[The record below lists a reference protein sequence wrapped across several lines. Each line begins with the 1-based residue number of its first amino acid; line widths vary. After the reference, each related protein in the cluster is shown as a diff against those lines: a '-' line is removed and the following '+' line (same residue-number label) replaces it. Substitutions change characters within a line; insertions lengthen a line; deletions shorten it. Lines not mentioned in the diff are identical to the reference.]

1 MKLVAHQHLVLRLS
15 VYSYTFNSLY
25 VFKVSCWIKHIK
37 LVYFTML
44 DRKISGENKC
54 GSCQGRLD
62 ESKVFHL
69 EECDI
74 SNVVN
79 KWVPMF
85 QRNLLP
91 ASSVNLKR
99 K

>member
-1 MKLVAHQHLVLRLS
+1 
-15 VYSYTFNSLY
+15 
-25 VFKVSCWIKHIK
+25 
-37 LVYFTML
+37 ML

-54 GSCQGRLD
+54 GSCKGRLD

-85 QRNLLP
+85 ERNLLP
-91 ASSVNLKR
+91 SLILQMEGEVPLKCQ
-99 K
+99 